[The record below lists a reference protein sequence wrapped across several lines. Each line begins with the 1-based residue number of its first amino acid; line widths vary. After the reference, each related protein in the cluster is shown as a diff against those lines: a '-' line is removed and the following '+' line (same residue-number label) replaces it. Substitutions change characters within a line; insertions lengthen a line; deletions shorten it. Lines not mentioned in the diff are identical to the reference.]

1 MAKSDNQR
9 MVMSS
14 LDAFQALRLS
24 LAYLRSVSVI
34 FDGPT
39 APLEKN
45 HTGTQGSG
53 AQRSIRARH
62 DSDAAVLFEGFS
74 LYARVSPLCSSMLLL
89 AAYRNQSGA
98 TA

>member
-39 APLEKN
+39 APLEKI
-45 HTGTQGSG
+45 TQEL
-53 AQRSIRARH
+53 RAVVLKGQSERDH

-74 LYARVSPLCSSMLLL
+74 L
-89 AAYRNQSGA
+89 
-98 TA
+98 